1 MNIAINLK
9 KLRESKEY
17 TLEYLSSQLKLS
29 FEELSSWE
37 AGDSVPNMNQL
48 ISISKFYGVDVDKL
62 LFKEVITHSEVGS
75 NILDSNQVNLNER
88 DISSKVK
95 NRVPNI
101 YKRQKMLIR
110 IAGYLMYV
118 NSALGFLVLLFFIRL
133 IFSRISEALLFIPN
147 WALFGVVLSILV
159 GIGAFLIGNK
169 LIDASRCSDSEF
181 VIKID
186 KLLIWGFFLWIPV
199 FTITPGSLLIISYF
213 ATDCEKYFS
222 SHNDKRTL

>member
-1 MNIAINLK
+1 MA
-9 KLRESKEY
+9 
-17 TLEYLSSQLKLS
+17 SQLKLS
-29 FEELSSWE
+29 FEQLSKWE

-48 ISISKFYGVDVDKL
+48 ISISKLHGVAVDKL
-62 LFKEVITHSEVGS
+62 LFKEVITHSESGS
-75 NILDSNQVNLNER
+75 NILDSYGVNSYER

-110 IAGYLMYV
+110 VAGYLMYV
-118 NSALGFLVLLFFIRL
+118 NSALGFLVLLIFIRL

-169 LIDASRCSDSEF
+169 LITISRCRDSEF
-181 VIKID
+181 VINID
-186 KLLIWGFFLWIPV
+186 KLLIWGFLLWIPI

-222 SHNDKRTL
+222 SRND